1 MTPKCSS
8 HSSIHATGEGA
19 GGTHQPF
26 GKKVV
31 GHLDEDVVAEAS
43 QTKERETEPRVTS
56 VRSPTSI
63 SGYYSFSVGGG

>member
-1 MTPKCSS
+1 MTPKCRSR
-8 HSSIHATGEGA
+8 SSIHATGEG
-19 GGTHQPF
+19 THQPS

-56 VRSPTSI
+56 ERSPTSI

>member
-1 MTPKCSS
+1 MTPKCRPD
-8 HSSIHATGEGA
+8 SSIHATGEGA

-43 QTKERETEPRVTS
+43 QTKERETELRVTS
-56 VRSPTSI
+56 ERSPTSI